1 MQTEIPLL
9 NNVKVAAPCQQKW
22 NDMVGGDR
30 VRYCRSC
37 EKNVYNLSEMS
48 QTEAENLLQTHE
60 GHLCVRFYQR
70 ADGKIMT
77 NNCPVGL
84 RAIRKMYVK
93 QTAAIASLCGLF
105 FGALM
110 QFAGK
115 SAPAN
120 ETTEEHY
127 TMGAP
132 LPVSTPRLPMPRK
145 QPTQPHYTMGAPAP
159 LHTSKKDR
167 QEEEAKRAVAKFKS
181 ESIPQN
187 LANEDNTDSP

>member
-1 MQTEIPLL
+1 MKTEIPLL
-9 NNVKVAAPCQQKW
+9 SNVKVAAPCQQNW

-37 EKNVYNLSEMS
+37 EKNVYDLSEMS
-48 QTEAENLLQTHE
+48 QTEAANLLQTHE

-84 RAIRKMYVK
+84 RAVRKMYVK
-93 QTAAIASLCGLF
+93 QTAAIASLCGIF

-115 SAPAN
+115 SQPEA
-120 ETTEEHY
+120 TTDSIAMPELTEQHEH
-127 TMGAP
+127 TMGGIGFAP
-132 LPVSTPRLPMPRK
+132 EDDSRLEQAKQQEKAIKQQYERENDAVLKHSVTKRRK
-145 QPTQPHYTMGAPAP
+145 
-159 LHTSKKDR
+159 TSR
-167 QEEEAKRAVAKFKS
+167 
-181 ESIPQN
+181 
-187 LANEDNTDSP
+187 